1 MYESYI
7 QTIFILPFRLLCGLV
22 SIMSRHFSV
31 FLSYDDT
38 LSIFGLVKCFYS
50 FLRLFHM
57 PPDTSLVLNSNKSK
71 DGTALRSVYYN
82 ISVYCF
88 VLTIRLEQQLSED
101 YVCLWFLQVFL
112 CDLRIDPGKMILIFF
127 SMFLFLLWFIYESM
141 KMQTVDF
148 LIWTFHYGFEFILRS
163 HKMSIWKQAANNGWH
178 FHNESFI
185 WFLHCL
191 VNICL

>member
-50 FLRLFHM
+50 FLSLFHM
-57 PPDTSLVLNSNKSK
+57 PPDRSLVLNSNKSK
-71 DGTALRSVYYN
+71 DGIALRSVCYN
-82 ISVYCF
+82 ISEYCF

-101 YVCLWFLQVFL
+101 SLIPPGISLWPENWSRQNDTDFFL
-112 CDLRIDPGKMILIFF
+112 CFFFFFDLFMNQWKCKLLIF
-127 SMFLFLLWFIYESM
+127 
-141 KMQTVDF
+141 
-148 LIWTFHYGFEFILRS
+148 
-163 HKMSIWKQAANNGWH
+163 
-178 FHNESFI
+178 
-185 WFLHCL
+185 
-191 VNICL
+191 

>member
-22 SIMSRHFSV
+22 SIMSRHFTV

-38 LSIFGLVKCFYS
+38 LSILGLVKCFYS

-57 PPDTSLVLNSNKSK
+57 PPNTSLVLNSSKSK

-127 SMFLFLLWFIYESM
+127 FCFFFFFGLFMNRWKCKLLIF
-141 KMQTVDF
+141 
-148 LIWTFHYGFEFILRS
+148 
-163 HKMSIWKQAANNGWH
+163 
-178 FHNESFI
+178 
-185 WFLHCL
+185 
-191 VNICL
+191 